1 MAREVVTGYCWPQS
15 VGAGEQVGLHM
26 SSSGGRPVRVEVARV
41 GARREVVFSSDAV
54 ATDEHETPKDAAS
67 KGCGWPVAL
76 TLDVDPT
83 WRSGYYE
90 VVMEIDVGEKVR
102 RDYAFFVVRPSAG
115 ARIVLALATN
125 TWHAYNDFGGPNL
138 YTGGTHV
145 AMQRPMA
152 AGYLYKP
159 PGKGR
164 RVTGTGAPDPQNAA
178 HVGYL
183 QLNHLS
189 GYAGSAGWPDWELP
203 FIEWAE
209 REGFEIG
216 VCTNADL
223 EEHPEVLDGASLY
236 LSVGHDEY
244 WSRGMRD
251 TVEAFIARGGN
262 AAFFSGNTSLWQV
275 RIEGD
280 DHDVMVG
287 YKGFFKNDP
296 LMGTDREPEVTTFWS
311 DVVVGRPENHM
322 TGVSFTR
329 GGYHRIG
336 RNVTAGLGGYTV
348 HRAGHW
354 IFDGTGLGYG
364 DVLGAG
370 ATVVGYECD
379 GCVFT
384 YRDGLPYPTGEDGTP
399 STFEIL
405 GTCPTQ
411 HFTRETAPR
420 PPKPGEP
427 SELEYIASRVF
438 GTREPEAMER
448 IRHGH
453 AVLGA
458 YTNEAGATVVT
469 SGSTDWAHGL
479 AGARPADRTDHPE
492 RADAVG
498 VATWVESRTY
508 SAAMRV
514 FSSAMRGVAAG
525 VVATAAMDALWYR
538 RYRAD
543 GGKAGFSTWEFST
556 PAATYD
562 DDAPAPAR
570 VAKRIAD
577 TLNLELP
584 DSSVATANNLVHWT
598 TGIGWGKVAGLAS
611 AALPVP
617 PVVVGLVT
625 GATAWAAS
633 YAALGAAGI
642 YKPITE
648 YDSDTLWKDL
658 SAHLV
663 FGAALGAALTV
674 IGPRRRR

>member
-1 MAREVVTGYCWPQS
+1 
-15 VGAGEQVGLHM
+15 
-26 SSSGGRPVRVEVARV
+26 
-41 GARREVVFSSDAV
+41 
-54 ATDEHETPKDAAS
+54 
-67 KGCGWPVAL
+67 
-76 TLDVDPT
+76 
-83 WRSGYYE
+83 
-90 VVMEIDVGEKVR
+90 
-102 RDYAFFVVRPSAG
+102 
-115 ARIVLALATN
+115 
-125 TWHAYNDFGGPNL
+125 
-138 YTGGTHV
+138 
-145 AMQRPMA
+145 
-152 AGYLYKP
+152 
-159 PGKGR
+159 
-164 RVTGTGAPDPQNAA
+164 
-178 HVGYL
+178 
-183 QLNHLS
+183 
-189 GYAGSAGWPDWELP
+189 
-203 FIEWAE
+203 
-209 REGFEIG
+209 
-216 VCTNADL
+216 
-223 EEHPEVLDGASLY
+223 
-236 LSVGHDEY
+236 
-244 WSRGMRD
+244 MRD

-287 YKGFFKNDP
+287 YKGFFKDDP

-336 RNVTAGLGGYTV
+336 RNVTNGLGGYTV

-458 YTNEAGATVVT
+458 YTNDAGATVVT

-479 AGARPADRTDHPE
+479 AGARPADRADHPQ
-492 RADAVG
+492 RAHAVG
-498 VATWVESRTY
+498 RARGLPRLVVWPTTKRSPIGSGSAWVRSRRSPSNGCLEDWRSSSEGTWPLPRAGRAGCWVRVDPADTEALLSR
-508 SAAMRV
+508 AGVRPMEMRGR
-514 FSSAMRGVAAG
+514 AMRGWLRVDPDAVRTKRQLTAWIDRGVTYACDVAGQEALKARSTSASCPTTGRSVSSDAVRSGRRRGARRDHHENWCRTSSKIVFRWSCTVYADSCNRSGDLAVVENPCATSSVTSRSRSVNPYASAIERGELGTTRRLQQDRDRRGRAPRRGAEPRTTSHRPAAG
-525 VVATAAMDALWYR
+525 ADARAGDAVAEPAVRSSSGDR
-538 RYRAD
+538 SD
-543 GGKAGFSTWEFST
+543 GDRGASEPGR
-556 PAATYD
+556 P
-562 DDAPAPAR
+562 PAP
-570 VAKRIAD
+570 
-577 TLNLELP
+577 ELVEQP
-584 DSSVATANNLVHWT
+584 VGGAVGHLDDFVGREHEQ
-598 TGIGWGKVAGLAS
+598 AGL
-611 AALPVP
+611 
-617 PVVVGLVT
+617 VVTPSRRVVEER
-625 GATAWAAS
+625 GAR
-633 YAALGAAGI
+633 GG
-642 YKPITE
+642 
-648 YDSDTLWKDL
+648 
-658 SAHLV
+658 
-663 FGAALGAALTV
+663 
-674 IGPRRRR
+674 RRRAVRPATRRSARPGR